1 MAFNYSPKIVTDGLV
16 FAVDAANKKSYP
28 GSGTTWSDLAGSNDG
43 TLINGPTF
51 DSANGGSIVFDGTDD
66 YVGGTGIS
74 NGGGSGTAQSY
85 NIWFKVDTLNVSGLS
100 QGLFFWD
107 QYNGIAIYD
116 VTGEIF
122 IQTRGDNS
130 IGDFSPTPT
139 VTTNTWHNVVFN
151 FNQGVS
157 YECWLDG
164 VSFGSVATSDTSN
177 EPASSQ
183 IWSIGSRIN
192 DSNNY
197 LDYCNGNI
205 AIVQAYNRALSST
218 EVTQNY
224 NALKSRFGL

>member
-1 MAFNYSPKIVTDGLV
+1 MSYSYGKSIVTDGLV
-16 FAVDAANKKSYP
+16 FYVDAANDNSYP
-28 GSGTTWSDLAGSNDG
+28 GTGTTWSDLIGGNDG
-43 TLINGPTF
+43 TLTNGPTF
-51 DSANGGSIVFDGTDD
+51 NSGNGGSLVFDGVDD

-85 NIWFKVDTLNVSGLS
+85 NIWFKVDALDVSGLS

-107 QYNGIAIYD
+107 QYQGIAIID
-116 VTGEIF
+116 VTGQVF
-122 IQTRGDNS
+122 IQTDGDNS

-139 VTTNTWHNVVFN
+139 ATANTWHNVAFN

-183 IWSIGSRIN
+183 VWSIGSRI
-192 DSNNY
+192 DASNNY
-197 LDYCNGNI
+197 LDHCNGNI
-205 AIVQAYNRALSST
+205 AIVQAYNRALSSD
-218 EVTQNY
+218 EITQNY
-224 NALKSRFGL
+224 NALKNRFV

>member
-1 MAFNYSPKIVTDGLV
+1 MSYSYGKSIVTDGLV
-16 FAVDAANKKSYP
+16 FYVDAANENSYP
-28 GSGTTWSDLAGSNDG
+28 GTGTTWSDLIGGNDG
-43 TLINGPTF
+43 ALTNSPTYS
-51 DSANGGSIVFDGTDD
+51 SANGGSIDFDGAND

-85 NIWFKVDTLNVSGLS
+85 NIWFKTDVLDVPGLS

-116 VTGEIF
+116 VTGELF

-139 VTTNTWHNVVFN
+139 ATVNTWHNVVFN

-177 EPASSQ
+177 EPTSSQ

-205 AIVQAYNRALSST
+205 AIVQAYNRALTTS
-218 EVTQNY
+218 EILQNY
-224 NALKSRFGL
+224 NALKNRFI